1 MKRLM
6 LTVVLAM
13 SASMSFAAEWRLGG
27 VFGANLASLEI
38 KGVPDNENKRRTSG
52 AVGAVLS
59 LRPSD
64 SWSIE
69 VRPGYTAGGA
79 KVVVEGAEATFQAGY
94 LDVPVL
100 VTRDLTSGSTRP
112 YLLAGFAFSHLSSA
126 KVKLRTGTVDIK
138 DDFEGSDTSLRLG
151 AGLRASRSAG
161 QPFIEVEY
169 ARGFRNLNTQAS
181 GLGAGVGAIRNRGLQ
196 FRIGF
201 SVGLNGK

>member
-1 MKRLM
+1 MNRLM

-13 SASMSFAAEWRLGG
+13 SASMSPAAEWRLGG
-27 VFGANLASLEI
+27 VFGANLASLDI

-69 VRPGYTAGGA
+69 VRPGYTGGGA
-79 KVVVEGAEATFQAGY
+79 KVVVQGTQATFQAGY

-100 VTRDLTSGSTRP
+100 LTKDLSSGSTRP

-126 KVKLRTGTVDIK
+126 KVKLATGTVDIK
-138 DDFEGSDTSLRLG
+138 NDFEGSDTSFRIG
-151 AGLRASRSAG
+151 AGLRASKSAG

-169 ARGFRNLNTQAS
+169 ARGSKNLNSQAS
-181 GLGAGVGAIRNRGLQ
+181 GLGAEVGAIRNRGLQ
-196 FRIGF
+196 IRVGF
-201 SVGLNGK
+201 SVGLN

>member
-6 LTVVLAM
+6 LTVVLVM
-13 SASMSFAAEWRLGG
+13 SASTSPAAEWRLGG

-69 VRPGYTAGGA
+69 VRPGYTGGGA
-79 KVVVEGAEATFQAGY
+79 KVVVEGTQATFQAGY

-100 VTRDLTSGSTRP
+100 VTKDLSSGSTRP

-126 KVKLRTGTVDIK
+126 KVKLPTGTVDIK
-138 DDFEGSDTSLRLG
+138 KDFEGSDTSLRIG
-151 AGLRASRSAG
+151 AGLRLSKSAG
-161 QPFIEVEY
+161 QPFLEVEY
-169 ARGFRNLNTQAS
+169 ARGSKNLNSQAS
-181 GLGAGVGAIRNRGLQ
+181 GLGAEVGAIKNRGLQ
-196 FRIGF
+196 IRIGF
-201 SVGLNGK
+201 SAGLN